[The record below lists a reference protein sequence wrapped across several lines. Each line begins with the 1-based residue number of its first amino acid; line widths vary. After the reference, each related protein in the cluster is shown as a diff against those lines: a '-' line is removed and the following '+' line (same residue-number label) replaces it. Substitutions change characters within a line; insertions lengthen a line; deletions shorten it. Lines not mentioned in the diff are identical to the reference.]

1 MSVTLPIT
9 AGEKPVSRVRTF
21 LSNGFRP
28 FFLAAGIWAAL
39 ALALWITMLNTKMR
53 LPSRFDPLAWH
64 IHEMLFGFIMAAI
77 AGFLLTAIPNWTRR
91 LPVRGAP
98 LGCLAALWLLG
109 RIACLI
115 SSWLPLWLAIS
126 ADLAFPLA
134 LAALVARE
142 LIAGKDR
149 RNIPMIVPVIVLS
162 IANLLMHLEAAG
174 AAVPAGLGWRLGLS
188 AVLVLVSV
196 IAGRIVPGFTRN
208 WLSQHRASALPAR
221 PGWADRIAL
230 ASLHLGLFGWAFF
243 PHLPAAG
250 VVLILGA
257 IANLWR
263 LWRWQGIRT
272 LAEPLL
278 VILHIGYGWLC
289 VGAGL
294 LGASLLSPAIPLS
307 AGIHAMTIGAAGT
320 TILGVMTRA
329 TRGHTGRKLSSDTPT
344 TLLYG
349 AVMLAAIFR
358 IIAAFSA
365 VWVLPLLSVAAGFWI
380 AAFILFV
387 LRYGPMLC
395 RPREDAMLGT

>member
-1 MSVTLPIT
+1 MSQATLRARPARALT
-9 AGEKPVSRVRTF
+9 L
-21 LSNGFRP
+21 LSGGFRP
-28 FFLAAGIWAAL
+28 FFLASGIWAAV
-39 ALALWITMLNTKMR
+39 ALSLWITMLNTQMR

-91 LPVRGAP
+91 LPVSGAP
-98 LGCLAALWLLG
+98 LGGLAALWLLG

-115 SSWLPLWLAIS
+115 SSWLPVWLAIA
-126 ADLAFPLA
+126 ADLSFPLA
-134 LAALVARE
+134 LTAIVARE

-149 RNIPMIVPVIVLS
+149 RNIPMIVPVIVLT
-162 IANLLMHLEAAG
+162 IANLLMHLEANGVAI
-174 AAVPAGLGWRLGLS
+174 PAGLGWRLGLS

-196 IAGRIVPGFTRN
+196 IGGRIVPGFTRN
-208 WLSQHRASALPAR
+208 WLSQRRVSALPAK
-221 PGWADRIAL
+221 PGLADRTAL
-230 ASLHLGLFGWAFF
+230 FSLHLGLFAWAFF

-263 LWRWQGIRT
+263 LLRWQGVRT

-294 LGASLLSPAIPLS
+294 LGASLLSPTIPLS

-329 TRGHTGRKLSSDTPT
+329 TRGHTGRKLSSDTAT

-349 AVMLAAIFR
+349 AVILAAIFR
-358 IIAAFSA
+358 IIAAFSQI
-365 VWVLPLLSVAAGFWI
+365 WVLPLLSAAAGFWI
-380 AAFILFV
+380 TAFVLFV

-395 RPREDAMLGT
+395 RPREEVMLRT